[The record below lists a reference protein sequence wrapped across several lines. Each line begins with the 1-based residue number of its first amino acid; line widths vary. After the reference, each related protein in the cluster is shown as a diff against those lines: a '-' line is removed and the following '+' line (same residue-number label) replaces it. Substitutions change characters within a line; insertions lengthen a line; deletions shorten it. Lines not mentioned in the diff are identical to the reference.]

1 MSAESQIGPAQD
13 GTKTAEFDD
22 NPVAHIV
29 PQTVQLPARFPE
41 QKVTIDDPVQ
51 EEEKKSLERSYEHVV
66 TEV

>member
-1 MSAESQIGPAQD
+1 MSAESQIRTPQD
-13 GTKTAEFDD
+13 GTKTDEFDD

-29 PQTVQLPARFPE
+29 PQTVQLPERFPE
-41 QKVTIDDPVQ
+41 QKATVIDPAE